1 MENLQL
7 AFIGGIGM
15 TELLVIGGV
24 ALLLFGSNKLPELG
38 RGLARGIKEFR
49 DGIKGNPDSPD
60 SPDLPDPK
68 EKKPESKK
76 Q

>member
-15 TELLVIGGV
+15 TEILVVGGV

-49 DGIKGNPDSPD
+49 DGIKGNPDSQD
-60 SPDLPDPK
+60 SPDPK
-68 EKKPESKK
+68 EKKAESKNE
-76 Q
+76 

>member
-1 MENLQL
+1 MENMQL
-7 AFIGGIGM
+7 AFVGGIGM
-15 TELLVIGGV
+15 TEILVIGGV
-24 ALLLFGSNKLPELG
+24 ALLLFGSKKLPELG

-49 DGIKGNPDSPD
+49 DGIKGDPDSK
-60 SPDLPDPK
+60 DPK